1 MANEQLYRESH
12 KMAKDGK
19 MLDYPVLS
27 LLTNKSEACVTV
39 KVRQTLSAQE
49 KKSMADRLDAYCYC
63 GYIDRTSSY
72 VKVRI
77 TDNDDIE
84 MKGDLL
90 ESVKGL
96 YKSRC
101 ISEATYD
108 QICKDFKPDCMQ
120 SYCSVM

>member
-1 MANEQLYRESH
+1 MANEQLYRESQ

-27 LLTNKSEACVTV
+27 LLTNKAEACVTL
-39 KVRQTLSAQE
+39 KVRQTLSSQE
-49 KKSMADRLDAYCYC
+49 KKSMVDRVGAYCYTD
-63 GYIDRTSSY
+63 YIEGTASY
-72 VKVRI
+72 VTVRAV
-77 TDNDDIE
+77 DNDGIE

-96 YKSRC
+96 YKLRC

-108 QICKDFKPDCMQ
+108 QICKDLNPDCMQ